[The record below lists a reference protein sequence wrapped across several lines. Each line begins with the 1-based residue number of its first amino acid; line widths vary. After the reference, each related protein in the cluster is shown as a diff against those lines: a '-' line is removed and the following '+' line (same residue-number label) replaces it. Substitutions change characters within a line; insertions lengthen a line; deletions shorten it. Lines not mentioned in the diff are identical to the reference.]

1 MKHNEANKHTK
12 LHQVSDTFHLPKLE
26 SSKQQAALCECAAVS
41 CISEVARTASSA
53 HPTGTWLLWL
63 WIVWPEAHLG
73 HPLDIFRH
81 HGEIYKYC
89 PSKNRFHLG
98 SVRASFA
105 SEPLRPGRGSLEKK
119 TLYIDWKKCWS
130 FWVISSRFE
139 SFWVMLSQTES
150 YWVVLSHSVFHTYS
164 AWKVQPNLC
173 LVRCCDVPN
182 NGWESHLESPFKFLS
197 TCNLGKGSPKLCWI

>member
-119 TLYIDWKKCWS
+119 TLYIDWKKMLVILSHFKS
-130 FWVISSRFE
+130 FRVILSHAESDWVILSRSE
-139 SFWVMLSQTES
+139 SFCIPHLFCLKSSTES
-150 YWVVLSHSVFHTYS
+150 VLSPLLWCAQQWMRKPPGVT
-164 AWKVQPNLC
+164 
-173 LVRCCDVPN
+173 
-182 NGWESHLESPFKFLS
+182 
-197 TCNLGKGSPKLCWI
+197 I

>member
-81 HGEIYKYC
+81 HGEIYTALPKITSILVPC
-89 PSKNRFHLG
+89 AQVLQVSHWGLEEEVWSKKHYISIEKNVCHSESFQVVSSH
-98 SVRASFA
+98 SESCWVRLSHT
-105 SEPLRPGRGSLEKK
+105 E
-119 TLYIDWKKCWS
+119 S
-130 FWVISSRFE
+130 FWVIP
-139 SFWVMLSQTES
+139 
-150 YWVVLSHSVFHTYS
+150 YS
-164 AWKVQPNLC
+164 TLIQP
-173 LVRCCDVPN
+173 
-182 NGWESHLESPFKFLS
+182 EKFNRI
-197 TCNLGKGSPKLCWI
+197 CA